1 MASWTR
7 HKPSLG
13 LTCPPSER
21 GEPHPCPFRG
31 RLGCACWGTR
41 GSGWI
46 PQVENPGYAEISQTS
61 SAGDVDFVSWFLFIL
76 EGGVGGICRKIGRC
90 GSRRGGTTDFHHVFR
105 ERDRNR
111 RGRNE
116 PPIASNGALDRIK
129 PPMPLRIRRKT
140 GRAAEA
146 RTSKKKA
153 RRNDQLRKRD
163 PPFTPGVRAC

>member
-1 MASWTR
+1 MTQTLPWIDLPR
-7 HKPSLG
+7 PRKE
-13 LTCPPSER
+13 ER
-21 GEPHPCPFRG
+21 RILARSGAGSDAPAG
-31 RLGCACWGTR
+31 AQG

-46 PQVENPGYAEISQTS
+46 PQVENPGHAEISQTS

-111 RGRNE
+111 RWRNE

>member
-21 GEPHPCPFRG
+21 GEAHPCPFRG

-76 EGGVGGICRKIGRC
+76 GTEAEQAADNAERAFARLACSPSGR
-90 GSRRGGTTDFHHVFR
+90 GQAG
-105 ERDRNR
+105 
-111 RGRNE
+111 
-116 PPIASNGALDRIK
+116 
-129 PPMPLRIRRKT
+129 
-140 GRAAEA
+140 
-146 RTSKKKA
+146 
-153 RRNDQLRKRD
+153 
-163 PPFTPGVRAC
+163 